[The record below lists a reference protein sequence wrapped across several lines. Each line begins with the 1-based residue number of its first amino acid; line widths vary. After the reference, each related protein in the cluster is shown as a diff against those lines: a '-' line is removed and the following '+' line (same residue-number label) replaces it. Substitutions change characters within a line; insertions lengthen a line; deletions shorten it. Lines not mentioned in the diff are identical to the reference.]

1 MAKTIDTAFVICL
14 LIALLVLSMLSIVQ
28 AFRKKPKGQ
37 GKPPA
42 LPDSW
47 SRWILEEKKPKQC
60 KLDQTTDSDG

>member
-1 MAKTIDTAFVICL
+1 MEETAWRRRLTPHSLICF
-14 LIALLVLSMLSIVQ
+14 LIALLVPSTLGIIQ

-47 SRWILEEKKPKQC
+47 SRWILEEKKPKQAV
-60 KLDQTTDSDG
+60 